1 MNNLSNQPSNIA
13 DRILDCARTLN
24 KALKDLQFAAP
35 VTHVYNPLEYAWAP
49 FEHYVR
55 KFAPLGQQNDAQIK
69 RGRAVLL
76 GMNPGP
82 YGMMQVGVPFG
93 EVSAVREWM
102 GISDAVSPPKQQH
115 PKRPIQGF
123 ACTRSEVSGKRLWA
137 MAQEDYGTAEQ
148 FFEHFFVL
156 NYCPLVW
163 LQSSGKNHTPDMLPS
178 TELTPVYKACDEH
191 LARVIDILEP
201 THAVGIGAFAMK
213 RLQTVLGK
221 QSPIAIGTILHPS
234 PASPMANRGWA
245 EQARQQLMAQGLASP
260 RLVSPSLTST

>member
-1 MNNLSNQPSNIA
+1 MTVFATPSSKIA
-13 DRILDCARTLN
+13 DQILACAKTLN
-24 KALKDLQFAAP
+24 RDLKKLQFAEP

-49 FEHYVR
+49 FESYVR
-55 KFAPLGQQNDAQIK
+55 KFSALGQQAK

-93 EVSAVREWM
+93 EVNAVRDWM
-102 GISDAVSPPKQQH
+102 GIVAPVETPKAQH

-123 ACTRSEVSGKRLWA
+123 ECTRSEVSGKRLWTW
-137 MAQEDYGTAEQ
+137 AQEDYGSAEQ
-148 FFEHFFVL
+148 FFKHFFVL

-163 LQSSGKNHTPDMLPS
+163 LQTSGKNHTPDMLPS
-178 TELTPVYKACDEH
+178 AELAPVYKACDEH
-191 LARVIDILEP
+191 LAQVIQILAP

-221 QSPIAIGTILHPS
+221 QSPIAVGTILHPS

-245 EQARQQLMAQGLASP
+245 EQARQQLTAQGLVAP
-260 RLVSPSLTST
+260 

>member
-1 MNNLSNQPSNIA
+1 MTVLSKKPLRIA
-13 DRILDCARTLN
+13 DQILNCAKTLN
-24 KALKDLQFAAP
+24 QQLKSLQFAEP

-49 FEHYVR
+49 FESYVR
-55 KFAPLGQQNDAQIK
+55 KFAELGQQPK
-69 RGRAVLL
+69 RQRAVLL

-93 EVSAVREWM
+93 EVNAVRDWM
-102 GISDAVSPPKQQH
+102 GINAAVEVPAQQH
-115 PKRPIQGF
+115 PKRLIQGF

-137 MAQEDYGTAEQ
+137 LAQEDYGTAEH
-148 FFEHFFVL
+148 FFQHFFVL

-178 TELTPVYKACDEH
+178 AELAPVYKACDEH
-191 LARVIDILEP
+191 LARVIEILAP

-221 QSPIAIGTILHPS
+221 QSPIAVGTILHPS

-245 EQARQQLMAQGLASP
+245 EQARQQLTAQGLVAP
-260 RLVSPSLTST
+260 